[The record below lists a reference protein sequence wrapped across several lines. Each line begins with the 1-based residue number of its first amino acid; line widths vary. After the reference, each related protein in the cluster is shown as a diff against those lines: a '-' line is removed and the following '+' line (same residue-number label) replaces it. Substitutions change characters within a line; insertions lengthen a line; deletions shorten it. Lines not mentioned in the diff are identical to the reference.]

1 MAKKLPAKRPAAKR
15 KSSFAADERTARLQ
29 QKILHIITYR
39 DRAKK
44 AYSKSGTLLNELLRE
59 MEIGEQIQLPDGRIV
74 TLEDAFANTNYVYR
88 QTSFTRVDIK
98 ISG

>member
-1 MAKKLPAKRPAAKR
+1 MATKQPAKR
-15 KSSFAADERTARLQ
+15 KSTFDADERKARLQ

-44 AYSKSGTLLNELLRE
+44 AYAKAGTLLNELIRE
-59 MEIGEQIQLPDGRIV
+59 MQIGEQIQLPDMRIV
-74 TLEDAFANTNYVYR
+74 TLEDAFANVNYVYR